1 MPLCHGGTVLS
12 RLLDL
17 AAPIF
22 PDLWSLTLRPQ
33 RLLSLLQLSADPSPR
48 PLLGACTD
56 LDLSS
61 FQISSTLAILVL
73 DGLRADHQKSAKD
86 TLPRSIQPSSV

>member
-1 MPLCHGGTVLS
+1 MSWRDCFESVARPCGADFSRSMESYVEATTVAFSVTTFGG
-12 RLLDL
+12 
-17 AAPIF
+17 
-22 PDLWSLTLRPQ
+22 SL
-33 RLLSLLQLSADPSPR
+33 PR

-73 DGLRADHQKSAKD
+73 DGLRADHQKSATD
-86 TLPRSIQPSSV
+86 TLPRSIQPSLI